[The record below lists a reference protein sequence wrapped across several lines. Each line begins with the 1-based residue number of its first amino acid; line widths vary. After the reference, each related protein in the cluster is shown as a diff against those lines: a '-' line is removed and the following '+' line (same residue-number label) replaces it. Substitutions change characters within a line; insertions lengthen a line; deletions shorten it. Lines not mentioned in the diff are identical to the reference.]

1 MLSLLQQKSE
11 EKSESPI
18 EGARAFVKN
27 IFDGFAQQRSKI
39 INPNALPK
47 WREEW
52 RDAARELFG
61 TKEKRSVDEA
71 LSSVKTPTYSKPAAS
86 DSDEVPEYTGS
97 SALVSVKEDESAWQK
112 VSARFREAP
121 IIQGILDAAKKAART
136 EAGKKVGETAKQA
149 KDKIG
154 DARED
159 VLEFWET
166 SQNP

>member
-1 MLSLLQQKSE
+1 MLQSE
-11 EKSESPI
+11 EKSKSAVD
-18 EGARAFVKN
+18 GAREFVKN
-27 IFDGFAQQRSKI
+27 IFGSFAQQRNKI
-39 INPNALPK
+39 INPNTLPK

-52 RDAARELFG
+52 KDAARELFG
-61 TKEKRSVDEA
+61 GKEKRSVDEA
-71 LSSVKTPTYSKPAAS
+71 LSSVKTQAHAKPASSAS
-86 DSDEVPEYTGS
+86 TDGEAAEYTGS
-97 SALVSVKEDESAWQK
+97 SALVAVKEDESAWQR

-136 EAGKKVGETAKQA
+136 DAGKMVGEKAKLA